1 MSIVSENVT
10 LKVVNQSVKM
20 SLLGL
25 KTRNKKPGYPFL
37 RVD

>member
-20 SLLGL
+20 S
-25 KTRNKKPGYPFL
+25 PL
-37 RVD
+37 RVKTKTKNLVSLL